1 VDEIETTSAKIPGSD
16 ASNIGARLLFSRGP
30 RTNSVRA
37 PQTPVG
43 ADIAHARRKLRAT
56 RP

>member
-1 VDEIETTSAKIPGSD
+1 
-16 ASNIGARLLFSRGP
+16 LFSRGA
-30 RTNSVRA
+30 RTNSVCA

-56 RP
+56 RL